1 MLADNALER
10 LRTDFQHTVKN
21 KRGEENYRLPNSL
34 QSEGTK
40 RTFGIEAAIYE
51 AIKTNGILPIDEIE
65 SSLHPELVEFIIEKF
80 LKEKAEVN

>member
-1 MLADNALER
+1 MPIPDFVKTSIMEDKDIPEKTKEKMLADNALER

-40 RTFGIEAAIYE
+40 RTLA
-51 AIKTNGILPIDEIE
+51 
-65 SSLHPELVEFIIEKF
+65 
-80 LKEKAEVN
+80 